1 MGKRRVRLFVLKILN
16 QEGGS
21 FMKRIWKFLS
31 LILVFVLVL
40 TPVAPASAA
49 AISTKDTDLTGYTVI
64 LHTNDTHGRA
74 IPDSSGGNMGY
85 AAVSALKKSAEAA
98 GAQVILLD
106 AGDTL
111 HGLPFAT
118 VSRGESIVE
127 LMNLVGYDAMTP
139 GNHDFN
145 YGSARLSELSK
156 LMKFPLLSSNVVVK
170 ANGQNFLQNHIII
183 TKNGVDYGIF
193 GLSTPQTEYMT
204 NPKNVDTLEFRN
216 PVEAAKLEVANLKAS
231 GADVIIALAHIGTD
245 KSSDFTSERI
255 AKEVDG
261 IDLIVDGHSHSLHEE
276 GLKVEDTL
284 IVSTGDYLKNI
295 GVAVFD
301 KEGKLSAGTINAK
314 TFTETDP
321 YVSQV
326 IEKVSKANDTALS
339 EVIGKTSVVLD
350 GVRENVRTKETN
362 LGDLTADAMRHGTNA
377 DVAITNGGGIRTS
390 IEVGDITKLDMVTVF
405 PFGNYVV
412 TKYVTGEALVQ
423 ALELGVSGYPAVSG
437 PFPQV
442 SGITFGI
449 DASKP
454 AGSRVTDV
462 KVNGKPVDLKAK
474 YLLATND
481 FMAVGGDGYTMLKDF
496 ALENEFGALEEI
508 LMAYIKELGVVN
520 IQADGRIKVVAEA
533 TVKEPEETK
542 EPEVKKEE
550 PAKEVKEEKK
560 EEVKKEKK
568 EEVKEPKKEKENG
581 KADKVKI
588 YVVQKG
594 DYLRKIANV
603 LLGNEGEW
611 KKIYEWNKD
620 IIKNPNQIQ
629 IGQKLKILPN

>member
-1 MGKRRVRLFVLKILN
+1 MN

-85 AAVSALKKSAEAA
+85 TAVSALKKSAEAA

-118 VSRGESIVE
+118 VSKGESIVE
-127 LMNLVGYDAMTP
+127 LMNLIGYDAMAP

-156 LMKFPLLSSNVVVK
+156 LMKFPLLSSNVLVK
-170 ANGQNFLQNHIII
+170 ENGQNFLKNHIII

-193 GLSTPQTEYMT
+193 GLSTPETAYKT
-204 NPKNVDTLEFRN
+204 NPKNVETLEFKN
-216 PVEAAKLEVANLKAS
+216 PIEAAKLEVANLKAS

-245 KSSDFTSERI
+245 GSSEFTTERL

-276 GLKVEDTL
+276 GLKVKDTL
-284 IVSTGDYLKNI
+284 IVSTGEHLKNI
-295 GVAVFD
+295 GVAVFN
-301 KEGKLSAGTINAK
+301 KEGKLSAGTVNAS

-321 YVSQV
+321 SVDQV
-326 IEKVSKANDTALS
+326 IEKLSKENESVLS
-339 EVIGKTSVVLD
+339 EVIGKTKVVLD
-350 GVRENVRTKETN
+350 GVRENARTKETN
-362 LGDLTADAMRHGTNA
+362 LGDLTADAMRHGTKA
-377 DVAITNGGGIRTS
+377 DVAITNGGGIRAS
-390 IEVGDITKLDMVTVF
+390 IDIGDITKLDMVTVF

-423 ALELGVSGYPAVSG
+423 ALELGVSGYPAPSG

-442 SGITFGI
+442 SGISFGI

-454 AGSRVTDV
+454 AGSRVKDV
-462 KVNGKPVDLKAK
+462 KVNGSPVDLKAK

-481 FMAVGGDGYTMLKDF
+481 FMAVGGDGYTMFKDF
-496 ALENEFGALEEI
+496 ATENEFGALEEI

-520 IQADGRIKVVAEA
+520 IQTDGRIKVVAEA
-533 TVKEPEETK
+533 PVKEPVEETK
-542 EPEVKKEE
+542 KPEVTKEE

-560 EEVKKEKK
+560 EKK
-568 EEVKEPKKEKENG
+568 EEVKGTEKEKE
-581 KADKVKI
+581 KEKTDKVKI
-588 YVVQKG
+588 YVVKKG
-594 DYLRKIANV
+594 DYLKKIAQT
-603 LLGNEGEW
+603 LFGKESEW

-620 IIKNPNQIQ
+620 IIKNPDQIQ